1 MAAVAIL
8 VPLEPAR
15 VAAPPP
21 AADTEAVALGVALF
35 DAQGWQPQI
44 IALSITLDR
53 PSLGDIRLPDRAVPP
68 RDAGVLGALPT
79 LYWVHGL
86 DQAGLLRAADTIAG
100 LWASGAIN
108 VPLPDRGQ
116 ALQQYWRTR
125 RERLSADERA
135 HLLGLVFDARDF
147 EPALRRLCDAL
158 VALADNA
165 GQRDIREEV
174 GLEQAASMLLDLCA
188 TRLDGAPLLAASDL
202 LAQARGAVQLLSQR
216 ALQTAFAVRD
226 FYALIELGERSSGG
240 ASSSA
245 RHGVERAQAGAV
257 VLRWVAQAAARGF
270 MIDPRAPELQGVI
283 AAAQRWLMNVP
294 TRPRVPGAITT
305 AEGADHE
312 RAGAGV
318 A

>member
-1 MAAVAIL
+1 MEAVATL
-8 VPLEPAR
+8 VPLDCAPA
-15 VAAPPP
+15 AAPPVTEPP
-21 AADTEAVALGVALF
+21 AAGVVVDRAVDTTAFALELALY
-35 DAQGWQPQI
+35 DAQGWRPQI
-44 IALSITLDR
+44 VALALA
-53 PSLGDIRLPDRAVPP
+53 SLGDIRLPEPALPP

-86 DQAGLLRAADTIAG
+86 DQAGLLRAADRVAG

-147 EPALRRLCDAL
+147 EPALRRLCEAL

-174 GLEQAASMLLDLCA
+174 GLEQAATALLELCA
-188 TRLDGAPLLAASDL
+188 SRLEGAPLLAASDL
-202 LAQARGAVQLLSQR
+202 LAQARSAVQLLSQR

-226 FYALIELGERSSGG
+226 FYALIELGEAVGG
-240 ASSSA
+240 GSAPPRA
-245 RHGVERAQAGAV
+245 RHGAERAQAGAE
-257 VLRWVAQAAARGF
+257 VLRWLAQAAARRF
-270 MIDPRAPELQGVI
+270 AIDPRAAALRPLIE
-283 AAAQRWLMNVP
+283 AAQRWLMS
-294 TRPRVPGAITT
+294 AH
-305 AEGADHE
+305 DE
-312 RAGAGV
+312 RAGTGA